1 MATIMKVKHSII
13 PFIPIV
19 LAMVVLKIM
28 SIFAVDSNGLLF
40 GMNKISVSYLTVI
53 LALGLFVVCVF
64 LNLFDRKTAPVYKV
78 KKNYFSGIFA
88 ILFGIAV
95 AGSSF
100 ITLMNTTKDNTDYYF
115 MSIIVAAFSI
125 PACIAFVI
133 MSKAHF
139 SGKTSVSGVS
149 MLYIFPALWGCCAL
163 VYEFLSETKVS
174 VSATDMTS
182 LFCYIFITLYLFSYA
197 MIVARVKGRNPVKA
211 CFIYG
216 LPAIALSLSYGVYEI
231 VTAVYENTGIQN
243 IVIGAQFVIF
253 AIYAVSFI
261 IEMFTGTLTK
271 DEVEIID
278 SLPEEEDTY
287 ENSYIKSGAYD
298 ELLKSSDDSNEK
310 ESDPSFDYLGDFVTG
325 YKEDNDM
332 QFSGQKPDML
342 DSVIMD
348 SGSQKT
354 PDLVEDILAQAAAR
368 RAQEQNNNTDENAEK
383 ANVTEASSAPLQ
395 KEAESDTEA
404 KQEPVDEAKEK
415 ASVKVEPKPVLD
427 QNSAEQVKTAEND
440 LSSDDLISRDRLSQ
454 IDRLLAELEDKK

>member
-1 MATIMKVKHSII
+1 MAVIMKVKHSII
-13 PFIPIV
+13 PFIPIA

-64 LNLFDRKTAPVYKV
+64 INLFDRKTAPVYKV
-78 KKNYFSGIFA
+78 KKNFFAGIFA

-216 LPAIALSLSYGVYEI
+216 LPAIALSLSYGVYEV
-231 VTAVYENTGIQN
+231 VTSVYENTGIQN

-298 ELLKSSDDSNEK
+298 ELLKSDGDNGGDDKSDS
-310 ESDPSFDYLGDFVTG
+310 SFGYLGDFVTG
-325 YKEDNDM
+325 YKEDNDV

-348 SGSQKT
+348 SGEQKV
-354 PDLVEDILAQAAAR
+354 PDLVEDILAQVAER
-368 RAQEQNNNTDENAEK
+368 RAQEQNNADENAET
-383 ANVTEASSAPLQ
+383 ANATEASSEPLQ

-404 KQEPVDEAKEK
+404 EQEPVNEAKEK
-415 ASVKVEPKPVLD
+415 ASAKVEPKSVPDL
-427 QNSAEQVKTAEND
+427 NSAEQVKTAGND
-440 LSSDDLISRDRLSQ
+440 LSSDDIIRRDRLSQ
-454 IDRLLAELEDKK
+454 IDRLLAELENKK